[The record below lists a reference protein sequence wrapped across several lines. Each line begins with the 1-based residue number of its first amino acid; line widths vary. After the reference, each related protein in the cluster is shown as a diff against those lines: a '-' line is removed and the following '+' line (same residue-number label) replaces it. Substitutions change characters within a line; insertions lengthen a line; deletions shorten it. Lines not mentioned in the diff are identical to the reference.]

1 MKITHFSNSFISVE
15 SQGERIVCDPWMG
28 KANTGGWQS
37 FPEYPAEQLAQ
48 HLSDAR
54 WVYLSHLH
62 DDHFHP
68 ATLKSL
74 DLLGKE
80 FIIKRFRAP
89 VMRERL
95 KKLGVTRIHE
105 VDPFAVNRF
114 GPFEVAVF
122 PQMTSN
128 SSGLD
133 DDVNY
138 DLDTSIAF
146 KADGAVFFNQVDNP
160 LSTADVSQVR
170 DWIVNHMGRI
180 DIACLMCGAAG
191 EYPQLFLG
199 IDQAGEKRRI
209 VERSLDE
216 LMAWLRLLDPTYY
229 FPAGGTYL
237 IPGWLNIYGDNI
249 AQPGF
254 QEISQLIKQLNL
266 GVQPLALEGGYS
278 IDMSAEKT
286 QVRTGPEVVPIEAD
300 LQTAIRM
307 HSADSYDYEVV
318 VAPPYARVVEML
330 DTARENWLQKVQAD
344 ALNITQSIRFE
355 VYKELAVKDGKPDQ
369 ARWLGGYQL
378 YESNDKEAGDLIIHI
393 DQRALCGCLT
403 RRFVWNGVL
412 GSLCLYERRPNRHFP
427 TDFFSLNYLA
437 LRDEQVKNLA

>member
-1 MKITHFSNSFISVE
+1 MKITHYSNSFISVR
-15 SQGERIVCDPWMG
+15 SQGEHIVCDPWMG

-37 FPEYPAEQLAQ
+37 FPEYPADQLAR

-54 WVYLSHLH
+54 WIYLSHLH

-68 ATLKSL
+68 ETLKKLGLL
-74 DLLGKE
+74 DRE
-80 FIIKRFRAP
+80 FVIKRFQAR

-105 VDPFAVNRF
+105 LDPFTVNRF
-114 GPFEVAVF
+114 GPFEVAIF

-146 KADGAVFFNQVDNP
+146 KADGTVFFNQVDNP
-160 LSTADVSQVR
+160 LSTADVTQVR
-170 DWIVNHMGRI
+170 DWIVNHLGRI

-216 LMAWLRLLDPTYY
+216 LMTWLRLLDPTYY

-237 IPGWLNIYGDNI
+237 IPGWLSIYGDNI
-249 AQPGF
+249 AQPSF
-254 QEISQLIKQLNL
+254 QEIGQLIKQLTL
-266 GVQPLALEGGYS
+266 RVQPLALEGGYS
-278 IDMSAEKT
+278 IDMSAGKT
-286 QVRTGPEVVPIEAD
+286 QIRTGPEVMPIEAD
-300 LQTAIRM
+300 LQAAIRM
-307 HSADSYDYEVV
+307 HSADPYDYEVV
-318 VAPPYARVVEML
+318 VAPPFARIVEML
-330 DTARENWLQKVQAD
+330 GAACENWLKKVQAD
-344 ALNITQSIRFE
+344 ALHIVQSIRFE
-355 VYKELAVKDGKPDQ
+355 IYSELAVKGGMPDQ
-369 ARWLGGYQL
+369 ARRLGSYQL
-378 YESNDKEAGDLIIHI
+378 FESGDKQAGDLIIHI

-412 GSLCLYERRPNRHFP
+412 GSLCLYERRPNRHYP
-427 TDFFSLNYLA
+427 TDFFSLNYLV
-437 LRDEQVKNLA
+437 LRDDQIKALA

>member
-1 MKITHFSNSFISVE
+1 MKITHYSNSFISVR
-15 SQGERIVCDPWMG
+15 SQGEHIVCDPWMG
-28 KANTGGWQS
+28 KANASGWQS
-37 FPEYPAEQLAQ
+37 FPEYPVDQLAR

-68 ATLKSL
+68 QTLKALGLL
-74 DLLGKE
+74 DRE
-80 FIIKRFRAP
+80 FVIKRFQTP

-105 VDPFAVNRF
+105 LDPFAISRF
-114 GPFEVAVF
+114 GSFEVAIF

-146 KADGAVFFNQVDNP
+146 RANGAVFFNQVDNP
-160 LSTADVSQVR
+160 LSAEDVIQVR
-170 DWIVNHMGRI
+170 DWIVKQLGPI
-180 DIACLMCGAAG
+180 DIACLMSGAAS

-209 VERSLDE
+209 VERSLGE
-216 LMAWLRLLDPTYY
+216 LMTWLRLLDPTYY

-237 IPGWLNIYGDNI
+237 IPGWLSIYGNNI

-254 QEISQLIKQLNL
+254 QEISELIKQLNL
-266 GVQPLALEGGYS
+266 RVQPLALEGGYS
-278 IDMSAEKT
+278 VDMSTHKP
-286 QVRTGPEVVPIEAD
+286 QVRTGPEVMPIEAD
-300 LQTAIRM
+300 LHAAIRM
-307 HSADSYDYEVV
+307 HSADPYDYEVV
-318 VAPPYARVVEML
+318 VAPPFARIVEML
-330 DTARENWLQKVQAD
+330 GAARENWLKKVQGD
-344 ALNITQSIRFE
+344 ALHIVQSIRFD
-355 VYKELAVKDGKPDQ
+355 VYSELVAKDGMPDQ
-369 ARWLGGYQL
+369 ARRLGSYQL
-378 YESNDKEAGDLIIHI
+378 FESGDKQAGDLIIHI

-412 GSLCLYERRPNRHFP
+412 GALCLYERRPNRHHP
-427 TDFFSLNYLA
+427 TDLFSLNYLA
-437 LRDEQVKNLA
+437 L